1 MASIKLF
8 NLKARNL
15 KRIRTKID
23 GMFLQVLARDEIL
36 ERLEDINRSFEAIAI
51 VTGFPEIWSQSLPKA
66 NLIADSDTLDL
77 AQKEFDL
84 IIHAMALHHSN
95 DLVGQ
100 VIQSTHALKPDG
112 LFIGSCFGGQT
123 LAELRA
129 ALSTAEA
136 ELCGGLSP
144 RISPMAE
151 IRDLGAILQRAG
163 LALPVADNLNISTS
177 YRDLRHL
184 MLDLRNMGETN
195 IMTSR
200 SKSFTARTL
209 FSRTQEIY
217 AAEFK
222 NSDGRLTCTFELMF
236 LSGWATHKNQPKPL
250 RPGSVRKSLLAALD
264 EAKSYPGD

>member
-8 NLKARNL
+8 SLKAQNL

-184 MLDLRNMGETN
+184 MLDLRDMGETN

-222 NSDGRLTCTFELMF
+222 NSDDRLMCTFELMF
-236 LSGWATHKNQPKPL
+236 LSGWAPHKNQPKPL

>member
-1 MASIKLF
+1 
-8 NLKARNL
+8 
-15 KRIRTKID
+15 
-23 GMFLQVLARDEIL
+23 
-36 ERLEDINRSFEAIAI
+36 
-51 VTGFPEIWSQSLPKA
+51 
-66 NLIADSDTLDL
+66 
-77 AQKEFDL
+77 
-84 IIHAMALHHSN
+84 MALHHSN

-100 VIQSTHALKPDG
+100 VIQSTQALKPDG

-163 LALPVADNLNISTS
+163 LTLPVADNLNISTS

-184 MLDLRNMGETN
+184 MRDLRDMGETN
-195 IMTSR
+195 IMKSR
-200 SKSFTARTL
+200 SKSFTARAL
-209 FSRTQEIY
+209 FNRAQEIY

-222 NSDGRLTCTFELMF
+222 NSDGRLMCTFELMF
-236 LSGWATHKNQPKPL
+236 LSGWAPHKNQPKPL

>member
-8 NLKARNL
+8 NLKAQNL

-100 VIQSTHALKPDG
+100 VIQSTQALKPDG
-112 LFIGSCFGGQT
+112 LFISSCFGGQT

-129 ALSTAEA
+129 ALSIAEA

-177 YRDLRHL
+177 YRDLKHL
-184 MLDLRNMGETN
+184 MLDLRDMGETN
-195 IMTSR
+195 IMKSR

-209 FSRTQEIY
+209 FNRAQEIY

-222 NSDGRLTCTFELMF
+222 NSDDRLMCTFELMF
-236 LSGWATHKNQPKPL
+236 LSGWAPHKNQPKPL

>member
-100 VIQSTHALKPDG
+100 VIQYTQALKPDG
-112 LFIGSCFGGQT
+112 LFISSCFGGQT

-163 LALPVADNLNISTS
+163 LALPVADSLNISTS

-184 MLDLRNMGETN
+184 MLDLRDMGETN
-195 IMTSR
+195 IMKSR
-200 SKSFTARTL
+200 SKSFTAGSLFAGEYART
-209 FSRTQEIY
+209 IY
-217 AAEFK
+217 DRIQYMRMLEQNISVIKQSINASEYQRARV
-222 NSDGRLTCTFELMF
+222 NA
-236 LSGWATHKNQPKPL
+236 LSIKKWAGKMI
-250 RPGSVRKSLLAALD
+250 SFFWRK
-264 EAKSYPGD
+264 

>member
-8 NLKARNL
+8 NLKAQNL

-36 ERLEDINRSFEAIAI
+36 ERLKDINRSFEAIAI

-100 VIQSTHALKPDG
+100 VIQSTQALKPDG
-112 LFIGSCFGGQT
+112 LFISSCFGGQT

-184 MLDLRNMGETN
+184 TLDLRDMGETN
-195 IMTSR
+195 IMKSR

-209 FSRTQEIY
+209 FNRAQEIY
-217 AAEFK
+217 AAGFK
-222 NSDGRLTCTFELMF
+222 NSDDRLMCTFELMF
-236 LSGWATHKNQPKPL
+236 LSGWAPYKNQPKPL

>member
-100 VIQSTHALKPDG
+100 VIQSTQALKPDG
-112 LFIGSCFGGQT
+112 LFISSCFGGQT

-129 ALSTAEA
+129 ALSVAEA

-177 YRDLRHL
+177 YRDLKHL
-184 MLDLRNMGETN
+184 MLDLRDMGETN
-195 IMTSR
+195 IMKSR

-209 FSRTQEIY
+209 FNRAQEIY

-222 NSDGRLTCTFELMF
+222 NSDDRLMCTFELMF
-236 LSGWATHKNQPKPL
+236 LSGWAPHKNQPKPL
-250 RPGSVRKSLLAALD
+250 RPGSIRKSLLAALD

>member
-8 NLKARNL
+8 NLKAQNL

-100 VIQSTHALKPDG
+100 VIQSTQALKPDG
-112 LFIGSCFGGQT
+112 LFISSCFGGQT

-184 MLDLRNMGETN
+184 MLDLRDMGETN

-222 NSDGRLTCTFELMF
+222 NPDGRLTCTFELMF
-236 LSGWATHKNQPKPL
+236 LSGWAPHKNQPKPL

>member
-100 VIQSTHALKPDG
+100 VIQSTQALKPDG
-112 LFIGSCFGGQT
+112 LFISSCFGGQT

-163 LALPVADNLNISTS
+163 LALPVADSLNISTS

-184 MLDLRNMGETN
+184 MLDLRDMGETH

-217 AAEFK
+217 AAAFK
-222 NSDGRLTCTFELMF
+222 NSDDRLMCTFELMF
-236 LSGWATHKNQPKPL
+236 LSGWAPHKNQPKPL

>member
-8 NLKARNL
+8 NHKTQNL

-84 IIHAMALHHSN
+84 VIHAMALHHSN

-136 ELCGGLSP
+136 EICGGLSP

-163 LALPVADNLNISTS
+163 LALPVADISIS
-177 YRDLRHL
+177 PPV
-184 MLDLRNMGETN
+184 
-195 IMTSR
+195 
-200 SKSFTARTL
+200 TAT
-209 FSRTQEIY
+209 
-217 AAEFK
+217 
-222 NSDGRLTCTFELMF
+222 
-236 LSGWATHKNQPKPL
+236 
-250 RPGSVRKSLLAALD
+250 
-264 EAKSYPGD
+264 

>member
-1 MASIKLF
+1 
-8 NLKARNL
+8 
-15 KRIRTKID
+15 
-23 GMFLQVLARDEIL
+23 MFLQVLARDEIL

-100 VIQSTHALKPDG
+100 VIQSTQALKPDG
-112 LFIGSCFGGQT
+112 LFISSCFGGQT

-163 LALPVADNLNISTS
+163 LALPVADSLNISTS

-184 MLDLRNMGETN
+184 MLDLRDMGETN
-195 IMTSR
+195 IMKSR

-209 FSRTQEIY
+209 FNRAQEIY

-222 NSDGRLTCTFELMF
+222 NSDDRLMCTFELMF
-236 LSGWATHKNQPKPL
+236 LSGWAPHKNQPKPL

>member
-100 VIQSTHALKPDG
+100 VIQSTQALKPDG
-112 LFIGSCFGGQT
+112 LFISSCFGGQT

-163 LALPVADNLNISTS
+163 LALPVADSLNISTS

-184 MLDLRNMGETN
+184 MLDLRDMGETN
-195 IMTSR
+195 IMKSR

-209 FSRTQEIY
+209 FNHAEEIY

-222 NSDGRLTCTFELMF
+222 NSDDRLMCTFELMF
-236 LSGWATHKNQPKPL
+236 LSGWAPHKNQPKPL

>member
-8 NLKARNL
+8 NLKAQNL

-36 ERLEDINRSFEAIAI
+36 ERLKDINRSFEAIAI

-66 NLIADSDTLDL
+66 NLIANSDTLDL

-177 YRDLRHL
+177 YRDLKHL
-184 MLDLRNMGETN
+184 MLDLRDMGETN
-195 IMTSR
+195 IMKSR

-209 FSRTQEIY
+209 FNRAQEIY

-222 NSDGRLTCTFELMF
+222 NSDDRLMCTFELMF
-236 LSGWATHKNQPKPL
+236 LSGWAPHKNQPKPL
-250 RPGSVRKSLLAALD
+250 RPGSIRKSLLAALD

>member
-8 NLKARNL
+8 NLKTRNL

-23 GMFLQVLARDEIL
+23 GMFLQVLARNEIL

-100 VIQSTHALKPDG
+100 VIQSTQALKPDG
-112 LFIGSCFGGQT
+112 LFISSCFGGQT

-163 LALPVADNLNISTS
+163 LTLPVADNLNISTS

-184 MLDLRNMGETN
+184 MRDLRDMGETN
-195 IMTSR
+195 IMKSR

-209 FSRTQEIY
+209 FNRAQEIY

-222 NSDGRLTCTFELMF
+222 NSDDRLMCTFELMF
-236 LSGWATHKNQPKPL
+236 LSGWAPHKNQPKPL

>member
-8 NLKARNL
+8 NLKAQNL

-36 ERLEDINRSFEAIAI
+36 ERLKDINRSFEAIAI

-184 MLDLRNMGETN
+184 MLDLRDMGETN

-222 NSDGRLTCTFELMF
+222 NSDNRLMCTFELMF
-236 LSGWATHKNQPKPL
+236 LSGWAPHKNQPKPL

>member
-8 NLKARNL
+8 NLKAQNL

-36 ERLEDINRSFEAIAI
+36 ERLKDINRSFEAIAI

-84 IIHAMALHHSN
+84 VIHAMALHHSN

-112 LFIGSCFGGQT
+112 LFISSCFGGQT

-184 MLDLRNMGETN
+184 MLDLRDMGETN
-195 IMTSR
+195 IMKSR

-209 FSRTQEIY
+209 FNRAQEIY

-222 NSDGRLTCTFELMF
+222 NSDDRLMCTFELMF
-236 LSGWATHKNQPKPL
+236 LSGWAPYKNQPKPL

>member
-8 NLKARNL
+8 DLKARNL

-100 VIQSTHALKPDG
+100 VIQSTQALKPDG
-112 LFIGSCFGGQT
+112 LFISSCFGGQT

-184 MLDLRNMGETN
+184 MLDLRDMGETN

-222 NSDGRLTCTFELMF
+222 NPDGRLTCTFELMF
-236 LSGWATHKNQPKPL
+236 LSGWAPHKNQPKPL

>member
-8 NLKARNL
+8 SLKAQNL

-184 MLDLRNMGETN
+184 MLDLRDMGETN

-222 NSDGRLTCTFELMF
+222 NSDDRLMCTFELMF
-236 LSGWATHKNQPKPL
+236 LSGWAPHKNQPKPL

-264 EAKSYPGD
+264 EAKSYPDD

>member
-8 NLKARNL
+8 NLKAQNL

-36 ERLEDINRSFEAIAI
+36 ERLKDINRSFEAIAI

-129 ALSTAEA
+129 ALTTAEA

-184 MLDLRNMGETN
+184 MLDLRDMGETN

-236 LSGWATHKNQPKPL
+236 LSGWAPHKNQPKPL